1 VFEKHQSGD
10 GRSKLPI
17 PLRVLPRT
25 GSALAICIGILVL
38 AGWLFD
44 AEILKRIAPGFV
56 AMNPA
61 TAVSFILAGF
71 ALGMSIVQKRT
82 EAKRKL
88 AKILSATVVLIGLA
102 KLIGIVAHWH
112 PNVDEWLFASKV
124 AVGETAMPNRMAPNT
139 ALAFVLVGLSLLTLD
154 ISTRRFSPSQAF
166 AILAGFGA
174 LLPVTG
180 YMYGV
185 QSFRGFASFIPM
197 ALHTAITFLILTAG
211 ICFARPSAPLNQL
224 FASWEPRGVMAR
236 RLFPSA
242 VLLTLLFGWLCV
254 LGVRHDVLESALG
267 TALLAIT
274 LSILFVILV
283 TWTVWTVS
291 RVELERAAIARKQAA
306 LELQLQREELVHRN
320 RVLLMGEM
328 TASFAH
334 ELNQPL
340 TAIASSAS
348 AARRFLDRENVDS
361 ASLREILQAIA
372 GDSQR
377 AGEVIHGIR
386 NLVRKEP
393 TVYIPLNLN
402 SVITDTVRLIASD
415 VLAKQS
421 VIETDLDPQLPNVN
435 AALVQVQQVLLNLIM
450 NGLDAMQ
457 GLPPAERR
465 IVISTYSDNGNMV
478 ELTVRDFGTGLPKVG
493 PDKVFDSF
501 YSTKEKGM
509 GMGLVIVRSI
519 IEAHDG
525 AITAQNA
532 PDRGA
537 SFVVRLPALPSDK
550 QIVRPV

>member
-1 VFEKHQSGD
+1 VIQSGD
-10 GRSKLPI
+10 GRSNLPI
-17 PLRVLPRT
+17 LLRVLPTT
-25 GSALAICIGILVL
+25 GSALAICVGILVL
-38 AGWLFD
+38 GGWFFD
-44 AEILKRIAPGFV
+44 VELVKRVVPGFV

-61 TAVSFILAGF
+61 TACSFILAGL
-71 ALGMSIVQKRT
+71 ALRLSIGQNQT
-82 EAKRKL
+82 EAKRRL
-88 AKILSATVVLIGLA
+88 AKILATTVLFIGLA
-102 KLIGIVAHWH
+102 KLIGITAHWH
-112 PNVDEWLFASKV
+112 PNIDEWLFTSKLMI
-124 AVGETAMPNRMAPNT
+124 AEREMPNRMAPNT
-139 ALAFVLVGLSLLTLD
+139 ALAFVLVGLSLLTLEV
-154 ISTRRFSPSQAF
+154 SPRRFSPSQAF

-180 YMYGV
+180 YLYGV

-211 ICFARPSAPLNQL
+211 ICFARPAAPLTQL

-236 RLFPSA
+236 RLFPLA

-254 LGVRHDVLESALG
+254 LGERHDVFESAFG

-291 RVELERAAIARKQAA
+291 HVELERAAIVRKQAA
-306 LELQLQREELVHRN
+306 LELQLQREELAHRN

-334 ELNQPL
+334 ELKQPL
-340 TAIASSAS
+340 AAIANNAS
-348 AARRFLDRENVDS
+348 AGRRFLDCENVDT
-361 ASLREILQAIA
+361 ASLRELLQDIA
-372 GDSQR
+372 VDSRR

-386 NLVRKEP
+386 NLVGKEP
-393 TVYIPLNLN
+393 TVYVPLNLN
-402 SVITDTVRLIASD
+402 SVITDTVRLISSD

-421 VIETDLDPQLPNVN
+421 VIETDLALQLPNVN

-465 IVISTYSDNGNMV
+465 IVISTSSDNGNV
-478 ELTVRDFGTGLPKVG
+478 ELTVRDFGAGLSKDG
-493 PDKVFDSF
+493 PDKFFDPF
-501 YSTKEKGM
+501 YSTKGM

-525 AITAQNA
+525 TITAQNA

-537 SFVVRLPALPSDK
+537 RFVVRLPAVDH
-550 QIVRPV
+550 